1 MRSSSVAN
9 SDRFCFLRGFPVS
22 KSKLWFLRPPAVTKH
37 PSRKPRGGMYV
48 PLPIPTKCRIGC
60 LCIPVLAVKTW
71 SGWLPYGSFP
81 TQRSRSVFYRVTL
94 AENKRFRDY
103 VKYPQCAPGP
113 SCRLTTNMRFPNS
126 LNNLDVNL
134 RPRQPQD
141 FFPRL
146 VKHLPLGPLP
156 SRHVHGRLTCVSFR
170 GSEVKIRG
178 APGGGI
184 GHRRNVGLELDVVP
198 PPPGDYPSRLHITPS
213 RLY

>member
-9 SDRFCFLRGFPVS
+9 SDKFYFLRGFPVS
-22 KSKLWFLRPPAVTKH
+22 KTNLWFLRPPAVTKH

-48 PLPIPTKCRIGC
+48 PPPTPTKCRNPTYRGNGY
-60 LCIPVLAVKTW
+60 LCIPVLAVMTW

-103 VKYPQCAPGP
+103 VKYPPSAPGP

-141 FFPRL
+141 FFPR
-146 VKHLPLGPLP
+146 P
-156 SRHVHGRLTCVSFR
+156 SNTS
-170 GSEVKIRG
+170 
-178 APGGGI
+178 P
-184 GHRRNVGLELDVVP
+184 
-198 PPPGDYPSRLHITPS
+198 
-213 RLY
+213 